1 MERGPPVRPGIVA
14 GREGDTG
21 RRLEGLAGRVR
32 VPAEV
37 DLHVVIAVGDERGA
51 EAPFRTLPAPVPG
64 PEPVGLAVGQGP
76 EELLDSAADAVPRG
90 TRAVLRH
97 HEVL

>member
-14 GREGDTG
+14 GRECDTG
-21 RRLEGLAGRVR
+21 RRLEGLARSIR
-32 VPAEV
+32 VPVEIE
-37 DLHVVIAVGDERGA
+37 LHVVIAVGDERWA
-51 EAPFRTLPAPVPG
+51 EEPFRTLLAPVQG

-76 EELLDSAADAVPRG
+76 EELLDSAEDAVRRG